1 MITGPLLAFAE
12 GIYIDRLAAEASGG
26 DNEGSYVPR
35 LILIA
40 VVSVMV
46 VSAVGNFQNN
56 TEEYYSY
63 SDDYFEY
70 APFTAEVIGGEWL
83 PAAASDREAL
93 TEAADTAVTDKGKEA
108 AVRRYKNELYV
119 DAVPED
125 TEYIDVPFI
134 YYIGYAAEKA
144 NDRTGLSVTGEG
156 HNGRV
161 RVYTAGTGKIHVYYK
176 GTMLQH
182 VGDIV
187 SAGALVCIIMY
198 FLIPAIRKRKGSETG
213 K

>member
-1 MITGPLLAFAE
+1 M
-12 GIYIDRLAAEASGG
+12 
-26 DNEGSYVPR
+26 
-35 LILIA
+35 
-40 VVSVMV
+40 
-46 VSAVGNFQNN
+46 
-56 TEEYYSY
+56 
-63 SDDYFEY
+63 
-70 APFTAEVIGGEWL
+70 
-83 PAAASDREAL
+83 
-93 TEAADTAVTDKGKEA
+93 TEAADTAVTDQGKEA

-134 YYIGYAAEKA
+134 YYKGYAAEKA

-187 SAGALVCIIMY
+187 SAGALVCIILY